1 MRKRNILGLFVG
13 LIIGLYTVLGMSLFS
28 FFNLK
33 FNSVYYAQHIPHKEG
48 TEPDVIMLMENMGW
62 AYTPKIEGISYDDDG
77 MYAITRDKGTETSI
91 LGLSGDTL
99 YFSSASGDGYLLN
112 RNFSL
117 QDAFDE
123 HYHKIKYNQRK
134 VQKEIRET
142 VQPVIDAQS
151 KPLINLQWLFNLI
164 YQSRFNQR
172 KKIAQKCFVRLFIS
186 KDEFIYIVAFTV
198 DIIQD
203 TLPGVFFIY

>member
-1 MRKRNILGLFVG
+1 MTMKKSNILGIFVG
-13 LIIGLYTVLGMSLFS
+13 LIIGLYTVLGMSLFI
-28 FFNLK
+28 FINLK

-48 TEPDVIMLMENMGW
+48 TEPDIIMLMENMGW
-62 AYTPKIEGISYDDDG
+62 AYTPEIEGISYDDDG
-77 MYAITRDKGTETSI
+77 MYAITRNKGTERSI

-142 VQPVIDAQS
+142 VQPVIDVQP
-151 KPLINLQWLFNLI
+151 KPLFNLQWLFNLI
-164 YQSRFNQR
+164 YQSRFN
-172 KKIAQKCFVRLFIS
+172 
-186 KDEFIYIVAFTV
+186 
-198 DIIQD
+198 
-203 TLPGVFFIY
+203 

>member
-1 MRKRNILGLFVG
+1 MKISKILGIF
-13 LIIGLYTVLGMSLFS
+13 IGLFIGLVTVLGMSLFI
-28 FFNLK
+28 FINLK
-33 FNSVYYAQHIPHKEG
+33 FNSVYYAQHITHKDG

-62 AYTPKIEGISYDDDG
+62 AYTPEIEGISYDDDG
-77 MYAITRDKGTETSI
+77 SYAITREKGTESSV
-91 LGLSGDTL
+91 LGFSDGTLVFYPDSGES
-99 YFSSASGDGYLLN
+99 YILN

-117 QDAFDE
+117 QHAFDE

-164 YQSRFNQR
+164 YQSRFN
-172 KKIAQKCFVRLFIS
+172 
-186 KDEFIYIVAFTV
+186 
-198 DIIQD
+198 
-203 TLPGVFFIY
+203 

>member
-1 MRKRNILGLFVG
+1 MTMKKSNILGIFVG
-13 LIIGLYTVLGMSLFS
+13 LFIGLVTILGMSLFS

-33 FNSVYYAQHIPHKEG
+33 YHSVYYAQHIPHKEG
-48 TEPDVIMLMENMGW
+48 TESDIVMLMENMGW
-62 AYTPKIEGISYDDDG
+62 AYTPEIEGISYDDDG
-77 MYAITRDKGTETSI
+77 MYAITRNKGTKTSI

-142 VQPVIDAQS
+142 VQPVIDAQA
-151 KPLINLQWLFNLI
+151 KPLINLQWLFNLL
-164 YQSRFNQR
+164 YQSRFN
-172 KKIAQKCFVRLFIS
+172 
-186 KDEFIYIVAFTV
+186 
-198 DIIQD
+198 
-203 TLPGVFFIY
+203 

>member
-13 LIIGLYTVLGMSLFS
+13 LIIGLYTVLGMSLFT

-33 FNSVYYAQHIPHKEG
+33 YHSVYYAQHIPHKEG
-48 TEPDVIMLMENMGW
+48 TEPDIIMLMENMGW
-62 AYTPKIEGISYDDDG
+62 AYTPEIDGISYDDDG
-77 MYAITRDKGTETSI
+77 SYAITREKGTKTSI
-91 LGLSGDTL
+91 LDLSGDTF
-99 YFSSASGDGYLLN
+99 YFFSGSGESYLFN
-112 RNFSL
+112 RNFSI

-142 VQPVIDAQS
+142 VQPVIDEQS

-164 YQSRFNQR
+164 YQSRFN
-172 KKIAQKCFVRLFIS
+172 
-186 KDEFIYIVAFTV
+186 
-198 DIIQD
+198 
-203 TLPGVFFIY
+203 

>member
-1 MRKRNILGLFVG
+1 MINTVQWFIVNPVKIRLEIRKKEKIRMQKRNILGILVG
-13 LIIGLYTVLGMSLFS
+13 LIIGLYTVLGMSLFT
-28 FFNLK
+28 FINIK

-48 TEPDVIMLMENMGW
+48 TEPDIIMLMENMGW
-62 AYTPKIEGISYDDDG
+62 AYTPEIDGISYDDDG
-77 MYAITRDKGTETSI
+77 MYAITRNKGTKTSI

-142 VQPVIDAQS
+142 VQPVIDAQA
-151 KPLINLQWLFNLI
+151 KPLINLQWLFNLL
-164 YQSRFNQR
+164 YQSRFN
-172 KKIAQKCFVRLFIS
+172 
-186 KDEFIYIVAFTV
+186 
-198 DIIQD
+198 
-203 TLPGVFFIY
+203 